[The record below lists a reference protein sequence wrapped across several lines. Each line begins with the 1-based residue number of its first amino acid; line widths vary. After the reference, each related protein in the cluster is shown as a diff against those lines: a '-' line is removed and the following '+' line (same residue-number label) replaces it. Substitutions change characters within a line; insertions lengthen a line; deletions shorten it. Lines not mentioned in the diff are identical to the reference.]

1 MQNRLDGR
9 YNQTMSV
16 QNLEISNENLLNAV
30 VSLPKNEFERLI
42 AHAKRLR
49 SKSSENK
56 VGREVKLIKKVNEAT
71 LTEEEYRRFYELLE
85 KRRDEN
91 ISNDELEELLKLTDK
106 SEELKVKQ
114 LKYLIEVAQI
124 RNKSLREVMRDLEI
138 FPPQTV

>member
-1 MQNRLDGR
+1 
-9 YNQTMSV
+9 MSV

>member
-1 MQNRLDGR
+1 
-9 YNQTMSV
+9 MSV

-56 VGREVKLIKKVNEAT
+56 VGREVRLIKKVNEAT
-71 LTEEEYRRFYELLE
+71 LTEEEYRRFYELIE

-91 ISNDELEELLKLTDK
+91 ISNDELKELLELTDK
-106 SEELKVKQ
+106 SEELNVKR
-114 LKYLIEVAQI
+114 LKYLVEVAQI

-138 FPPQTV
+138 FPPQTI